1 MERLNR
7 EAGMRARSS
16 EQMAM
21 LQKEIRAKNNE
32 VVNLNGTIQKLTKDA
47 ADMKTRLDTIAKEK
61 AMMTTEINQLSEWK
75 RKAEV
80 SSTYEFNF
88 DIILPSP

>member
-1 MERLNR
+1 
-7 EAGMRARSS
+7 
-16 EQMAM
+16 M

-32 VVNLNGTIQKLTKDA
+32 VVNLTATIQKLTKDT
-47 ADMKTRLDTIAKEK
+47 ADMKTRLDAIAKERV
-61 AMMTTEINQLSEWK
+61 MMTTEINQLSEWK

-80 SSTYEFNF
+80 SSKYEFHF